1 MEIKQQLR
9 LSQQLVMTPQLQQAI
24 RLLQLSR
31 LELIDEIRKELDGN
45 PVLADEEVDPRAR
58 NAPDPQTGE
67 VAIEPKSPDAP
78 AMTSEMMQN
87 SDLEKRAD
95 DKAVNEI
102 DWEQFL
108 ENRSQQQALPTN
120 RGGFDDLPPIE
131 QNLTKSN
138 NLPDH
143 LLWQLQL
150 SDFTDSERNFAELVI
165 GNLDESGFLDLKGI
179 ERDNGER
186 TPDVTIEELAREAG
200 LDPEDAEVVLRE
212 MQEWDPMGV
221 CSRSLQECL
230 KVQAEAYGYDDL
242 EVAIIDKHLH
252 NLEKHNYQAI
262 ARDLKVTVEEVY
274 EAVKQIQK
282 LESRPARNFT
292 ETDDKTIAIT
302 PDVYV
307 LKDGEKFT
315 VSDNDRGVQ
324 RLYINETLTKSL
336 MKDPQAKE
344 FIGEKLRNAQWLIRA
359 IEQRRKTIIR
369 VTECIVDKQRDFF
382 EKGVAYLKPMIL
394 RDVAETVGMHE
405 STISR
410 VTTNKYVHTPQGL
423 FELKYFFNS
432 SIRRTSEDDIASE
445 SVKQAIK
452 KIIEE
457 EDKGNPLSDQQ
468 IVELLS
474 KRDGIQIA
482 RRTVAKYRE
491 MLGILSSSKRKKL
504 F

>member
-1 MEIKQQLR
+1 MEIKQQLK

-31 LELIDEIRKELDGN
+31 LELIDEIRKELDAN

-58 NAPDPQTGE
+58 ANAEKNGD
-67 VAIEPKSPDAP
+67 VIIEPRAPDAP
-78 AMTSEMMQN
+78 AMSAEKLDI
-87 SDLEKRAD
+87 SDLGKRTE
-95 DKAVNEI
+95 DKQVQEI

-108 ENRSQQQALPTN
+108 ENRTLQQPLPSN
-120 RGGFDDLPPIE
+120 RGGYDDLPPIE
-131 QNLTKSN
+131 QNLTKGLS
-138 NLPDH
+138 LVDH
-143 LLWQLQL
+143 LRSQLQL
-150 SDFTDSERNFAELVI
+150 SDFTDDERKFAESVI
-165 GNLDESGFLDLKGI
+165 GNLDDNGFLDLRGI
-179 ERDNGER
+179 EREEEGQT
-186 TPDVTIEELAREAG
+186 TPELTIDELAREVPI
-200 LDPEDAEVVLRE
+200 DPEDAECVLRD
-212 MQEWDPMGV
+212 MQEWDPVGV

-230 KVQAEAYGYDDL
+230 HVQAEVFGYDDL
-242 EVAIIDKHLH
+242 ELQIIDRHLG

-292 ETDDKTIAIT
+292 DTDDKTIAIT

-307 LKDGEKFT
+307 IKDDDKFV

-324 RLYINETLTKSL
+324 RLYINEALTKQL
-336 MKDPQAKE
+336 LRDARAKE

-369 VTECIVDKQRDFF
+369 VTECIVDKQREFF
-382 EKGVAYLKPMIL
+382 EKGVAHLKPMIL

-432 SIRRTSEDDIASE
+432 SIRRMADEDIASE

-452 KIIEE
+452 KIIDG

-468 IVELLS
+468 IVELLAR
-474 KRDGIQIA
+474 RDGIQIA

-491 MLGILSSSKRKKL
+491 MLCILSSSKRKKL